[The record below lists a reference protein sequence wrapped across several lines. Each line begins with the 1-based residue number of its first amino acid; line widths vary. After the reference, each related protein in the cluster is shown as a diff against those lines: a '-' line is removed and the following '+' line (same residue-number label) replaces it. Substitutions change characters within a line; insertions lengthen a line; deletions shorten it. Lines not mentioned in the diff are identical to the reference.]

1 MTHPKYLF
9 TVVFLWFFALA
20 VPCSAANPG
29 DFDLDGDVD
38 ATDFRLYVEAWRQSH
53 QPGGTV
59 DPRFDLGA
67 EGRPGPR
74 GAAIFLDILLSASTI
89 ASDPFADA
97 VRYPGPPPTP
107 GNVTFKHDGIDTT
120 VSAFPG
126 QVQVI
131 LDTPI
136 PANTARSF
144 LQGLGGTVL
153 AQIPGVG
160 YYLVGVGVGQESAY
174 VDNVRKNTSVYLAFP
189 HLAGLYGAVGATV
202 VDDCDGSHGAAVQKV
217 LTDRGVTINACRD
230 DGDSRPISTWTIWET
245 EKEISERKTQPT
257 LINISSYQGLA
268 DSADWANQ
276 PPTVQR
282 RALVEYEYDR
292 KSLLKTISQMPL
304 FYRDNLVITLC
315 AGNNHMP
322 LDTILA
328 EILADPA
335 LAGVLRNNVLIVG
348 SKGQDFSNYA
358 SLFLDDFAWVS
369 NPESANGT
377 SFAAP
382 YALALIS
389 KIMDQRGVTASE
401 ALQIAKQA
409 AAANP
414 NHELVESEV
423 LPVAPGDVY
432 KGSIAGETTDT
443 VDGSVWKAEI
453 SLALTVTVSGN
464 GQLIDPYQVKLD
476 FEGTLVETLI
486 QCADPGGCDPGGT
499 YPVSGTGQQTSLGKI
514 IGTALLDGN
523 DDGLTVKL
531 TDGTL
536 NLDGTKLT
544 GTVTVDSFS
553 FDAPVTKQ
561 VTFTLKP

>member
-1 MTHPKYLF
+1 MTHAKHLVA
-9 TVVFLWFFALA
+9 VVALWLLAVA

-29 DFDLDGDVD
+29 DFDRDGDVD
-38 ATDFRLYVEAWRQSH
+38 AIDFRLYLEAWRQSH
-53 QPGGTV
+53 QTGEAV
-59 DPRFDLGA
+59 DPRFDLAG
-67 EGRPGPR
+67 EGRPGPL
-74 GAAIFLDILLSASTI
+74 GAEMFLDIILSSTNI
-89 ASDPFADA
+89 ASDPFANA
-97 VRYPGPPPTP
+97 VRYPGPAPTP
-107 GNVTFKHDGIDTT
+107 GNVTFKHDGIATT

-126 QVQVI
+126 QVQVVF
-131 LDTPI
+131 DTPI
-136 PANTARSF
+136 PVTTARSF
-144 LQGLGGTVL
+144 LQGLGGTIL

-160 YYLVGVGVGQESAY
+160 YYLVGVTVGQESAY
-174 VDNVRKNTSVYLAFP
+174 IDNVRKNTSVYLAFP
-189 HLAGLYGAVGATV
+189 HLAGLYGAAGATV

-245 EKEISERKTQPT
+245 EKEINDRKTEPA
-257 LINISSYQGLA
+257 LINISSYQGLT
-268 DSADWANQ
+268 DGADWEEQTPAL
-276 PPTVQR
+276 QR
-282 RALVEYEYDR
+282 RALVEYAYDR

-322 LDTILA
+322 LDSILG
-328 EILADPA
+328 EIMADPA

-423 LPVAPGDVY
+423 LPVAPGDVPAARSRA
-432 KGSIAGETTDT
+432 KQPTRWTAASGRPRSPGAHRHCLRERPADRPVPGEARFRRDT
-443 VDGSVWKAEI
+443 G
-453 SLALTVTVSGN
+453 G
-464 GQLIDPYQVKLD
+464 DPHPVRR
-476 FEGTLVETLI
+476 
-486 QCADPGGCDPGGT
+486 PGW
-499 YPVSGTGQQTSLGKI
+499 L
-514 IGTALLDGN
+514 
-523 DDGLTVKL
+523 
-531 TDGTL
+531 
-536 NLDGTKLT
+536 
-544 GTVTVDSFS
+544 
-553 FDAPVTKQ
+553 
-561 VTFTLKP
+561 